1 MQVNECFKA
10 LSDPIRREIL
20 VVLRNGRKS
29 AGDICKHFELT
40 NATVSYH
47 LSLLQKAELIYE
59 QKEGKYIYYS
69 LNTSICEEIILWV
82 MGLKGGNQNEKNKE

>member
-10 LSDPIRREIL
+10 LSDPVRREIL
-20 VVLRNGRKS
+20 VILRKGRKS
-29 AGDICKHFELT
+29 ASDICNHFELT

-47 LSLLQKAELIYE
+47 LSLLQKAELIHE

-69 LNTSICEEIILWV
+69 LNTSICEEIILWIER
-82 MGLKGGNQNEKNKE
+82 LKGGNLNEKNKK

>member
-10 LSDPIRREIL
+10 LSDPVRREIL
-20 VVLRNGRKS
+20 VVLRKGRKS
-29 AGDICKHFELT
+29 ASDICSHFELT

-69 LNTSICEEIILWV
+69 LNTSICEEIILWLK
-82 MGLKGGNQNEKNKE
+82 GLKGGKNNEKNKE